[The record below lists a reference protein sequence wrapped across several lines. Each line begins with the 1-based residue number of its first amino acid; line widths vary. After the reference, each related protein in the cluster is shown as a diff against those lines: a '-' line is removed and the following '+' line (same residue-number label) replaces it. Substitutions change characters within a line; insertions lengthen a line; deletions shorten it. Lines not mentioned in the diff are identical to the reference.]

1 MNVDAYALKGEWADA
16 TARVMAMMDT
26 GIAADSYLPEG
37 PSSSIGIERYAR
49 ILCENNPRADLGIMY
64 GLAGVAICVA
74 AQGGIVA
81 KAPIVGGGW
90 LTVPAVMQF
99 LGVAPSGWRKSSAL
113 GVIEDPL
120 ERALAAAVRFRRK
133 LAQDLMH
140 TERQQIADANVNA
153 IDFVPSDKQINEVFS
168 AGACPFTLVKDP
180 TVESLRNM
188 AVYNGGCVGALA
200 GEADVFRNI
209 TQYSQDAASLT
220 FFLDLWDQSKIATSR
235 VGAGMMQME
244 DAALFLA
251 VLFQTDVFAEVT
263 SGGMGG
269 RGGSGAD
276 SFLSR
281 GIFGRMW
288 VVETDKVEGFA
299 DVAAAYADDV
309 EHTNAGLDGH
319 VAADGT
325 PTALGMA
332 AAEFEQRLYALA
344 EQTSEYRMYKAL
356 AHAWVQAA
364 SKYGTDLQVAEIEAR
379 EREVIYLKDRAA
391 TVAYNRVQR
400 MYNALEA
407 ALDEMDEDA
416 KIMWGPLVAR
426 YVQHTMREA
435 LVIALADGR
444 REITGVDIT
453 DAATR
458 LIPWRWALTT
468 RALSKRQ
475 HDRVADL
482 LALASA
488 DNPRGEDR
496 TPEGRVLAAMSRMVR
511 DNPDG
516 RADGFTEAEVLRKVT
531 GMMNSRSARKGV
543 ASVVRTAL
551 QNLVADPKS
560 GVNKAFRAVGK
571 DTVPYFIVDEWV
583 AAYN

>member
-16 TARVMAMMDT
+16 TGRILSMMDT

-37 PSSSIGIERYAR
+37 PSSSVGIEQYAR
-49 ILCENNPRADLGIMY
+49 ILCQDNPRADLGIMY
-64 GLAGVAICVA
+64 GLAAVAVCVA

-81 KAPIVGGGW
+81 KAPIAGGGW
-90 LTVPAVMQF
+90 LTIPAIQQF
-99 LGVAPSGWRKSSAL
+99 IGVAPSGWRKSSAL
-113 GVIEDPL
+113 GVVEAPL
-120 ERALAAAVRFRRK
+120 ERALASGVRRRRVMSHELMAA
-133 LAQDLMH
+133 
-140 TERQQIADANVNA
+140 ERQRIADENASAMDFLVN
-153 IDFVPSDKQINEVFS
+153 DKQINDVFS
-168 AGACPFTLVKDP
+168 EGTCPHTLVKDP

-244 DAALFLA
+244 EAALFLA

-281 GIFGRMW
+281 GMFGRMW

-299 DVAAAYADDV
+299 AVAASYADDV
-309 EHTNAGLDGH
+309 EHTNAGEDGH
-319 VAADGT
+319 TNADGV
-325 PTALGMA
+325 PTALGLA
-332 AAEFEQRLYALA
+332 ASIFESRLHDLVT
-344 EQTSEYRMYKAL
+344 QTNEYRMRKAL
-356 AHAWVQAA
+356 AHAWTVAA
-364 SKYGTDLQVAEIEAR
+364 SKYGTDLQIAEITPL
-379 EREVIYLKDRAA
+379 EREVIYLQDRRAV
-391 TVAYNRVQR
+391 TAYNRVQR
-400 MYNALEA
+400 MYNALEE
-407 ALDEMDEDA
+407 ALSEMDEDA
-416 KIMWGPLVAR
+416 QIMWGPLVSR

-435 LVIALADGR
+435 LVIALSDGR

-482 LALASA
+482 LAIAASK
-488 DNPRGEDR
+488 NPRGVDL
-496 TPEGRVLAAMSRMVR
+496 TPEGRVLAAMAKMVVE
-511 DNPDG
+511 NPDS
-516 RADGFTEAEVLRKVT
+516 RAEGYSEEQILRKVT
-531 GMMNSRSARKGV
+531 GIMNSRASRKGL
-543 ASVVRTAL
+543 STVVGSAL
-551 QNLVADPKS
+551 RNLVADPTS
-560 GVNKAFRAVGK
+560 GVCAVHRAVGK
-571 DTVPYFIVDEWV
+571 GTATFYVVDEWV
-583 AAYN
+583 SQYT

>member
-16 TARVMAMMDT
+16 TARVLAMMDT

-37 PSSSIGIERYAR
+37 PSSSIGVERYAR
-49 ILCENNPRADLGIMY
+49 ILCQYNPRADLGIMY

-74 AQGGIVA
+74 AQGGIVV
-81 KAPIVGGGW
+81 KAPIAGGGW
-90 LTVPAVMQF
+90 LTVPAIQQF
-99 LGVAPSGWRKSSAL
+99 IGVAPSGWRKSSAL
-113 GVIEDPL
+113 GVVEAPL
-120 ERALAAAVRFRRK
+120 ERALAAGVRQRRSMSN
-133 LAQDLMH
+133 DLMQ
-140 TERQQIADANVNA
+140 TERQQIADANANA
-153 IDFVPSDKQINEVFS
+153 IDFVPADKQINDVFS
-168 AGACPFTLVKDP
+168 EGPCQFTLVKDP
-180 TVESLRNM
+180 TVESLRDM

-209 TQYSQDAASLT
+209 TQYSQAAASLT
-220 FFLDLWDQSKIATSR
+220 FFLDLWDQAKIATSR

-299 DVAAAYADDV
+299 DVAASYADDV
-309 EHTNAGLDGH
+309 VHSNAGPDGH
-319 VAADGT
+319 AASDGT
-325 PTALGMA
+325 PTALGLA
-332 AAEFEQRLYALA
+332 AADFELRLHELVA
-344 EQTSEYRMYKAL
+344 QTSEYRMYKAL
-356 AHAWVQAA
+356 SHSWVQAA

-379 EREVIYLKDRAA
+379 EREVIYLQDRKAE
-391 TVAYNRVQR
+391 VAYNRVQR
-400 MYNALEA
+400 MYNALEE

-435 LVIALADGR
+435 LVIALSDGR
-444 REITGVDIT
+444 REITGADIT

-458 LIPWRWALTT
+458 LVPWRWALTT

-482 LALASA
+482 LAMAAS

-496 TPEGRVLAAMSRMVR
+496 TPEGRVLSAMSRMVR
-511 DNPDG
+511 DNPDR
-516 RADGFTEAEVLRKVT
+516 RADGFTEFEVLHKVT
-531 GMMNSRSARKGV
+531 SMMNSRSARKGV
-543 ASVVRTAL
+543 SSVVASAL
-551 QNLVADPKS
+551 RNLVADPKS
-560 GVNKAFRAVGK
+560 GVCMVHRAEGEGTATFFV
-571 DTVPYFIVDEWV
+571 VDEWV
-583 AAYN
+583 VQYN